1 MLALRYGCPRPFPPP
16 HLFPA
21 ISAGS
26 SIKGLQQ
33 HMQYAPRRFEREERG
48 KGGVLFYLLLNYKLQ
63 AFFYDKGG
71 DTFFPPR
78 ASYVV
83 RILFPGHTKS
93 STSKFSCNTQS
104 NIRFIEVPVSLCLF
118 WQGSNKIIWHA
129 LKNLWVRPAPSLIYN
144 SQVSV
149 SRPDWNLYIRYV
161 FSCPARLSLH
171 FVSIHY

>member
-1 MLALRYGCPRPFPPP
+1 MPKVIAPSPTFSRLFLQVAVLRGYNNICNTPQDDLR
-16 HLFPA
+16 
-21 ISAGS
+21 
-26 SIKGLQQ
+26 
-33 HMQYAPRRFEREERG
+33 ERKEG

>member
-1 MLALRYGCPRPFPPP
+1 MFPCPRATSYPSFNINSSHLHLISLSGCLPFDMDAQGHCPPP
-16 HLFPA
+16 TFSRLF
-21 ISAGS
+21 
-26 SIKGLQQ
+26 LQVAVLRGYNNICNTPQ
-33 HMQYAPRRFEREERG
+33 DDLRERKEG
-48 KGGVLFYLLLNYKLQ
+48 KGDVLFYLLLNYKLQ

-118 WQGSNKIIWHA
+118 
-129 LKNLWVRPAPSLIYN
+129 
-144 SQVSV
+144 
-149 SRPDWNLYIRYV
+149 
-161 FSCPARLSLH
+161 
-171 FVSIHY
+171 